1 MERFCLTTTRSLCFL
16 VCCLFATGVAAERQK
31 SVGGIVVNIGIVP
44 ASRAFQSEAER
55 SSHGTKLPS
64 GAQHLTV
71 SLSDAKT
78 GAYIAA
84 ADVSAEIK
92 DPKGKIQTKNL
103 LPASTAGAP
112 DYSEI
117 FSFGWS
123 GTYKIRLTITPK
135 GSKKPLKTTFTWVHA
150 IE

>member
-1 MERFCLTTTRSLCFL
+1 MERFRLTTTRSLCFL
-16 VCCLFATGVAAERQK
+16 VCCLLATGVAAERQK
-31 SVGGIVVNIGIVP
+31 SVGGMVVNIGVVP
-44 ASRAFQSEAER
+44 ASKAFQFEAER
-55 SSHGTKLPS
+55 SIHGKTPPS

-78 GAYIAA
+78 GAHIAT

-92 DPKGKIQTKNL
+92 DPKGKIQKKNL
-103 LPASTAGAP
+103 LSASTAGAP
-112 DYSEI
+112 DYSEV

-123 GTYKIRLTITPK
+123 GTYKIRLTIAPK
-135 GSKKPLKTTFTWVHA
+135 GSKKPLKTTFTWIHA

>member
-1 MERFCLTTTRSLCFL
+1 MERFRLTTTRSLCFV
-16 VCCLFATGVAAERQK
+16 VCCLLATGVAAERQK
-31 SVGGIVVNIGIVP
+31 SVGGIVVNIGVVP
-44 ASRAFQSEAER
+44 ASKAFQFEAER
-55 SSHGTKLPS
+55 SIHGKTPPS

-78 GAYIAA
+78 GAYIVA

-92 DPKGKIQTKNL
+92 DPKGKIQKKNL
-103 LPASTAGAP
+103 LSANTAGTP

-135 GSKKPLKTTFTWVHA
+135 GSKKPLKTTFTWIHA